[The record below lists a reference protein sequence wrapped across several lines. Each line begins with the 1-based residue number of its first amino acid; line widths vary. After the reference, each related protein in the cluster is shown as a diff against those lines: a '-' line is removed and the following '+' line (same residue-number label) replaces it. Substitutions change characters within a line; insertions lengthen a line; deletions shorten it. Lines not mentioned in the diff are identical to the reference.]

1 MRQTEYQIKLG
12 NINSTFEEP
21 RLVPKISSEIENANN
36 KWDER
41 WRKSTDNTNNELL
54 PRFQQKF
61 KSSAKDD
68 WGDSAISESN

>member
-12 NINSTFEEP
+12 NIKSNFEEP
-21 RLVPKISSEIENANN
+21 HLVPKISSEIENANN

-68 WGDSAISESN
+68 WVVSVIFAS